1 LTISIWQGLKPAKR
15 STRVAGLAVAA
26 SLMLTLGACA
36 ADPAP
41 APTASEPIKVGVL
54 ASRSGVYSAYGL
66 GAEAGIKLVVDDIN
80 ANGGI
85 ASLGGAQ
92 IELVIA
98 DTASDPATAASEA
111 RRLIDQENVSVILG
125 PSTTPE
131 AQAVVAVTEKEG
143 VPTVGL
149 ETTSVWGDN
158 YFHIVSVL
166 AASLGKSYAE
176 FVDFINTTTDEDIK
190 DIVIT
195 FPQNDYG
202 QQNADAAAETA
213 TDLGYNV
220 LEVIAVDPKIEDYT
234 PTLLKIRDLDPDAVI
249 SILYSRDGP
258 LFHDARY
265 SLGYNDPIFVCGV
278 GGCDSQ
284 AIWDGLD
291 PAVAKATLANRM
303 FSESLLNPAADLP
316 GLQKL
321 LADAE
326 GVVDVP
332 LDQHFVIGAQG
343 ARVVQAVL
351 EAAASSDREVI
362 NDSFEKVDIPA
373 GSDYHYMPGAVDGIK
388 FKHGSIVGA
397 KAMFNQWTTDGKLQ
411 LVWPED
417 VATDK
422 PITEPRP

>member
-1 LTISIWQGLKPAKR
+1 
-15 STRVAGLAVAA
+15 
-26 SLMLTLGACA
+26 MLTLGACA
-36 ADPAP
+36 AEPET
-41 APTASEPIKVGVL
+41 PTESEPIKVGVL

-85 ASLGGAQ
+85 ESLGGAK
-92 IELVIA
+92 IELVVA

-131 AQAVVAVTEKEG
+131 AQAVVGVTEKEG

-149 ETTSVWGDN
+149 ETTSVFGEN
-158 YFHIVSVL
+158 YFYIVSVL
-166 AASLGKSYAE
+166 AASLGESYAE
-176 FVDFINTTTDEDIK
+176 FVDFINTTTDENIK

-202 QQNADAAAETA
+202 QQNADAAEKKAKE
-213 TDLGYNV
+213 LGYNV

-265 SLGYNDPIFVCGV
+265 ALGYNEPIFVCGV
-278 GGCDSQ
+278 GGCDSP
-284 AIWDGLD
+284 AIWEGLD
-291 PAVAKATLANRM
+291 PAVAKATLANRL
-303 FSESLLNPAADLP
+303 FSESLLNPDAKLP

-332 LDQHFVIGAQG
+332 LDQHFLMGAQG

-351 EAAASSDREVI
+351 EKAASSDREVI
-362 NDSFEKVDIPA
+362 NDSFEKFEIPA

-388 FKHGSIVGA
+388 YKDGSIVGA
-397 KAMFNQWTTDGKLQ
+397 KAMFNQWTSDGKLE
-411 LVWPED
+411 LLYPED
-417 VATDK
+417 VAVAK
-422 PITEPRP
+422 PITKPRP